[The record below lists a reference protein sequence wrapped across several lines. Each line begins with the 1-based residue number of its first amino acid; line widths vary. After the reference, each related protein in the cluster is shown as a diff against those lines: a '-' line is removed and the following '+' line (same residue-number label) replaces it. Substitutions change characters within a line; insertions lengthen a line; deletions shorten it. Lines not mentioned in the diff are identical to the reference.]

1 MFRRLTGIFILL
13 SFLLVKSTSLFA
25 VDKHQQYLS
34 VCASGQETGEV
45 PDLEKECKQL
55 EIMDEDYIS
64 HLISSPFFFTLSRK
78 LILSG
83 VANISAPYISLP
95 YPPPNGL

>member
-25 VDKHQQYLS
+25 IDKHQQHLS
-34 VCASGQETGEV
+34 VCSTEQEADEV

-64 HLISSPFFFTLSRK
+64 HPISNPFFLLLSKK

-83 VANISAPYISLP
+83 VANISDPYISLP
-95 YPPPNGL
+95 YLPPNGL